1 MNASDHDQVRENLLI
16 EGLRDWIYLSEV
28 HSAFMSETGP
38 PRPVHEVQQLTLN
51 MIRELVS
58 DGLFVL
64 GVPSRTKDDP
74 TGFTPW
80 NLPLDVAMAKIE
92 DAYVKHFDDRH
103 NWITMVWMNQTDKGQ
118 KLALELYHADEIDS

>member
-1 MNASDHDQVRENLLI
+1 MP
-16 EGLRDWIYLSEV
+16 
-28 HSAFMSETGP
+28 ETGP
-38 PRPVHEVQQLTLN
+38 SRPVNEVQQLTLN

-64 GVPSRTKDDP
+64 GVPAPPKEDP

-80 NLPLDVAMAKIE
+80 NLPLDAAMTNIE

-103 NWITMVWMNQTDKGQ
+103 NWITMVWMSQTDQGE
-118 KLALELYHADEIDS
+118 KLALELYHADESGS